1 MIRTPKLTAIALTVA
16 ASLVLPIAGIAQD
29 RSPSAPRES
38 KTAPSIPVNAA
49 ADVRL
54 SKLIGMK
61 INDPAG
67 HTLGTIKDV
76 ILDTNT
82 GRVHYAVMSFGGAL
96 GSGAKM
102 FAVPLSK
109 LRPDGKGKLVM
120 AIDKGQLESAPA
132 FDSDRWPNWNDASA
146 RAPIDQRY
154 GVQSSDINARF
165 RRASDVIRT
174 KVRDSHGADIGKL
187 SMVVDVGA
195 SRVRY
200 AVVKFN
206 RAWNPNDKLVALPL
220 GALSDAATTP
230 RQEPQAQAAAPPR
243 NPPPFLAFE
252 SPPEPTKG
260 TASAVNPPGSVK
272 TRPAPIDPAPGAGVR
287 PLERAPL
294 KTTTSYADDENLVF
308 KGTREQLVDAPAFDT
323 RQYPR

>member
-67 HTLGTIKDV
+67 HTLGTIKAV

-102 FAVPLSK
+102 FAVPLSNQ
-109 LRPDGKGKLVM
+109 RRRSTATGGRTGTTPPPARRSINVTACNP
-120 AIDKGQLESAPA
+120 AIST
-132 FDSDRWPNWNDASA
+132 
-146 RAPIDQRY
+146 
-154 GVQSSDINARF
+154 
-165 RRASDVIRT
+165 RAS
-174 KVRDSHGADIGKL
+174 GA
-187 SMVVDVGA
+187 
-195 SRVRY
+195 RV
-200 AVVKFN
+200 
-206 RAWNPNDKLVALPL
+206 
-220 GALSDAATTP
+220 T
-230 RQEPQAQAAAPPR
+230 
-243 NPPPFLAFE
+243 
-252 SPPEPTKG
+252 
-260 TASAVNPPGSVK
+260 
-272 TRPAPIDPAPGAGVR
+272 
-287 PLERAPL
+287 
-294 KTTTSYADDENLVF
+294 
-308 KGTREQLVDAPAFDT
+308 
-323 RQYPR
+323 